1 MRPKDR
7 EVAESPFDKNKRREA
22 EINNAL
28 RHEDARHAAAVK
40 KMRRLVS
47 FVSGAMPKMPLQRTS
62 TDKGSHDC
70 ECF

>member
-7 EVAESPFDKNKRREA
+7 EVAESAFDKNKRREA

-40 KMRRLVS
+40 NMHRLRELR
-47 FVSGAMPKMPLQRTS
+47 LQRDAKNASS
-62 TDKGSHDC
+62 THKY
-70 ECF
+70 